1 MNSFD
6 FKEIE
11 KLRNNLRKFA
21 EKSPDTVMKI
31 GNEIEQRILRGAIKN
46 TPVGDYEDTYE
57 LQSNGEYVKSSKQ
70 GGTLKKGWTAEAMR
84 RMGNVLTG
92 KVFNTVPYAVYVEYG
107 HRQTPGRFVP
117 AIQKKLT
124 QGWVEGRFMLTK
136 TLKEVDRNV
145 PGIIKKYTENMF
157 REE

>member
-57 LQSNGEYVKSSKQ
+57 LQSNGEYVKSSKH
-70 GGTLKKGWTAEAMR
+70 GGTLKKGWTAEAMHR
-84 RMGNVLTG
+84 RGNVLTG

-117 AIQKKLT
+117 AIKKKLT

-136 TLKEVDRNV
+136 TLKEVDRKV